1 VFLLR
6 QTGSYTNGE
15 IGEMCGIS
23 YTAVSHIVKEARNR
37 MKTDPVFQ
45 RDDAHLNSQITM

>member
-6 QTGSYTNGE
+6 QTGSYKNGE
-15 IGEMCGIS
+15 IGEMLGII

-37 MKTDPVFQ
+37 MKTDQVFQ
-45 RDDAHLNSQITM
+45 RDYALLNSQITL